1 MTYIWINPVTEHMYQ
16 VSTLEAFLE
25 RHGLTRVRCRGD
37 WGAVVREKYR
47 IRAGETE
54 GTVVDARCPMA
65 CNLAREL
72 TQGSAPEG
80 IPGNFHIPDIEPILI
95 HCAREISAREDLKG
109 SPKLI
114 TTPCRALAEAGNAL
128 ELADTRFLTWNGLME
143 SVGEILPG
151 DPPEDSPIPPGF
163 FDSLGLEMN
172 SLTGRGPLE
181 AYIRAGGRDKARLA
195 ELMYCEN
202 GCHNGDGVVRNG

>member
-47 IRAGETE
+47 IRASETE

-72 TQGSAPEG
+72 TQGSA
-80 IPGNFHIPDIEPILI
+80 
-95 HCAREISAREDLKG
+95 ARRN
-109 SPKLI
+109 
-114 TTPCRALAEAGNAL
+114 T
-128 ELADTRFLTWNGLME
+128 
-143 SVGEILPG
+143 GEFPHSG
-151 DPPEDSPIPPGF
+151 
-163 FDSLGLEMN
+163 
-172 SLTGRGPLE
+172 
-181 AYIRAGGRDKARLA
+181 
-195 ELMYCEN
+195 
-202 GCHNGDGVVRNG
+202 H